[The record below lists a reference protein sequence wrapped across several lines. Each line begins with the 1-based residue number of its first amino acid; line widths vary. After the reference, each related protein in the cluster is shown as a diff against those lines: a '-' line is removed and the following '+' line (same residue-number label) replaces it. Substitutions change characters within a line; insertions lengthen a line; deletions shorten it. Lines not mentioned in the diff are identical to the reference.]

1 MAHIVD
7 TKSTNKHPSTS
18 SRHSSTK

>member
-1 MAHIVD
+1 MAHIVH